1 MHNLWTS
8 RIVGHDRVDP
18 ATLIPHPHNPRTHP
32 PEQREA
38 LTAAIEEVG
47 FIRSVTVNRVTGHL
61 IDGHERVWQAVHSG
75 QPTIDVEYV
84 ELSEE
89 AERKALATL
98 DRIGELAEI
107 DPVRLDEL
115 LRQLETGSAAL
126 QAMLAEFADEAGLYR
141 DAGPPGS
148 DNNDDH
154 VGGDESHH
162 LSDHFRILIDCET
175 EQQQT
180 ELLARLTGEGID
192 CRALIA

>member
-1 MHNLWTS
+1 MHTLWTS

-18 ATLIPHPHNPRTHP
+18 ATLIANPYNPRTHP
-32 PEQREA
+32 PKQREA
-38 LTAAIEEVG
+38 LEAAIKDVG
-47 FIRSVTVNRVTGHL
+47 FIRSVTVNRTTGRL
-61 IDGHERVWQAVHSG
+61 IDGHERVWQAVRSG

-107 DPVRLDEL
+107 DPAMLDGL
-115 LRQLETGSAAL
+115 LRQFETGSAAL

-141 DAGPPGS
+141 AAGPPEGHR
-148 DNNDDH
+148 DPL
-154 VGGDESHH
+154 GKDESHR
-162 LSDHFRILIDCET
+162 LGDQFRILITCED

-180 ELLARLTGEGID
+180 ELLERLTDEGLE